1 MAAHLLCTVIAM
13 PLLWMIFAILFTTAV
28 VFNSDQLSQNQGMSD
43 AEVAAMSGSM
53 LVYRNSVAAYREA
66 NPAFIGSVSD
76 AALSLPTWYIKPP
89 GLNNYVGAGASYVYV
104 TTSLPGLVGA
114 LASKT
119 ESTSIGTNQ
128 GGLLSSPNTGSTGIP
143 LPGQIPLSAVVI
155 VQ

>member
-1 MAAHLLCTVIAM
+1 MAAHLLRTVIAM
-13 PLLWMIFAILFTTAV
+13 PLLWTLFAILFATAV
-28 VFNSDQLSQNQGMSD
+28 VFNSDQFSQNQGMSD

-53 LVYRNSVAAYREA
+53 LVYRNSVVAYTEA
-66 NPAFIGSVSD
+66 NPTFIGSVSD

-89 GLNNYVGAGASYVYV
+89 GLNNYVGAGTSYVYL
-104 TTSLPGLVGA
+104 TAALPGLAGA

-128 GGLLSSPNTGSTGIP
+128 GGLLSSPNTGSTGIH